1 MRAKKFSLHRPRDLA
16 EAIALKVEHG
26 DAATFHAGGTE
37 LLVALKAHVLRYE
50 HVIDIKQIPGL
61 KGVKVREDGTIS
73 IGALTTHDSIANDPV
88 IRASLPGYAE
98 LSEHVAN
105 IRVRIA
111 GTLGGVLCFAEP
123 HADAPT
129 MLCALDAWV
138 VLAGPAGTRDLPSRD
153 FHLGEFSTARGDDEL
168 LASIEIAPQ
177 SAGTRSAYRA
187 FGHTERPAVGV
198 AAVWSTDNPQRLSLW
213 AGAITDRPTRL
224 GRAEEAAATFF
235 DQPPADLS
243 AEEVWRRLRPAVV
256 ADALDINAHDDL
268 HGGADYKRHLVSVL
282 AERALKACLP

>member
-1 MRAKKFSLHRPRDLA
+1 MRARKFFLHRPASLD
-16 EAIALKVEHG
+16 EAIALKAEHG

-37 LLVALKAHVLRYE
+37 LLVALKAHVLQYQ
-50 HVIDIKQIPGL
+50 HVIDLKQITAL
-61 KGVKVREDGTIS
+61 KGVRVKDDGTIS
-73 IGALTTHDSIANDPV
+73 IGALTSHDTIANDPI
-88 IRASLPGYAE
+88 IRDALPGYAQ

-138 VLAGPAGTRDLPSRD
+138 VLLGPSGEREVPSRD
-153 FHLGEFSTARGDDEL
+153 FHLGEFVTAREDDEIL
-168 LASIEIAPQ
+168 VAIEVAPQ
-177 SAGTRSAYRA
+177 SAGTRSAYRS

-198 AAVWSTDNPQRLSLW
+198 GAVWSTDNPQRLSLW
-213 AGAITDRPTRL
+213 AGAIAASPVRL
-224 GRAEEAAATFF
+224 ARAEDAAAGL
-235 DQPPADLS
+235 PADLP
-243 AEEVWRRLRPAVV
+243 ADDIWRHLAPAIA
-256 ADALDINAHDDL
+256 ADAEAIDAHDDL

-282 AERALKACLP
+282 AERAIKACLP

>member
-1 MRAKKFSLHRPRDLA
+1 MRAKKFFLHRPKSLD
-16 EAIALKVEHG
+16 EAIAIKVEHG

-50 HVIDIKQIPGL
+50 HVIDLKQIAEL
-61 KGVKVREDGTIS
+61 KGVRLGSGGTIS
-73 IGALTTHDSIANDPV
+73 IGALTTHDEIANDPI
-88 IRASLPGYAE
+88 IRETLPGYAE
-98 LSEHVAN
+98 LSDHVAN

-138 VLAGPAGTRDLPSRD
+138 VLTGPGGLREVPSRD
-153 FHLGEFSTARGDDEL
+153 FHLGEFATDRGEDEI
-168 LASIEIAPQ
+168 LASIEVAPP
-177 SAGTRSAYRA
+177 SAGSRSAYRA

-198 AAVWSTDNPQRLSLW
+198 SAVWSSDNEQRLSLW
-213 AGAITDRPTRL
+213 AGAITARPTRL
-224 GRAEEAAATFF
+224 WRAEEAAEGISS
-235 DQPPADLS
+235 DLPS
-243 AEEVWRRLRPAVV
+243 QTIWEGLRAAVA
-256 ADALDINAHDDL
+256 ADAQEIEAHDDL

-282 AERALKACLP
+282 AERALKACLQ

>member
-1 MRAKKFSLHRPRDLA
+1 MRAKNFFLHQPKSLD
-16 EAIALKVEHG
+16 EAIAIKVEHG
-26 DAATFHAGGTE
+26 DDATFHAGGTE

-50 HVIDIKQIPGL
+50 HVIDLKHIAEL
-61 KGVKVREDGTIS
+61 KGVRLGSDGTIS
-73 IGALTTHDSIANDPV
+73 IGSLTTHDRIANHPI
-88 IRASLPGYAE
+88 IRKSLPGYAD

-138 VLAGPAGTRDLPSRD
+138 VLAGPNGLREVPSRD
-153 FHLGEFSTARGDDEL
+153 FHLGEFATARTQDEI
-168 LASIEIAPQ
+168 LASIEVAPQ
-177 SAGTRSAYRA
+177 SAGTHSAYRA

-198 AAVWSTDNPQRLSLW
+198 AAVWSLDNAVRLSLW
-213 AGAITDRPTRL
+213 AGAITARPTRL
-224 GRAEEAAATFF
+224 MRAEEMALSIAPHLPHAAIWE
-235 DQPPADLS
+235 S
-243 AEEVWRRLRPAVV
+243 LRPAVA
-256 ADALDINAHDDL
+256 ADAQEMEAHDDL

-282 AERALKACLP
+282 AERALKACLQ

>member
-1 MRAKKFSLHRPRDLA
+1 MRARKFFLHRPGSLD
-16 EAIALKVEHG
+16 EAIALKAAHG

-37 LLVALKAHVLRYE
+37 LLVALKAHVLQYQ
-50 HVIDIKQIPGL
+50 HVIDLKQITQL
-61 KGVKVREDGTIS
+61 RGVRIKDDGTIS
-73 IGALTTHDSIANDPV
+73 IGALTSHDTLANDPV
-88 IRASLPGYAE
+88 IRECLPGYAE

-138 VLAGPAGTRDLPSRD
+138 VLLGPDGERDVPSRD
-153 FHLGEFSTARGDDEL
+153 FHLGEFVTAREDDEIL
-168 LASIEIAPQ
+168 VAIEIAPQ
-177 SAGTRSAYRA
+177 SAGTRSAYRS

-213 AGAITDRPTRL
+213 AGAIAASPVRL
-224 GRAEEAAATFF
+224 ARAEEAAAGLAA
-235 DQPPADLS
+235 DLPAD
-243 AEEVWRRLRPAVV
+243 EIWRRLSPAVA
-256 ADALDINAHDDL
+256 ADAEAIDAHDDL

-282 AERALKACLP
+282 AERAIKACLP